1 MTQES
6 WSQSPLAEA
15 ILLVRSLRE
24 YLLWQES
31 QGWDGVP
38 LSAQGGASFQQRPVA
53 LKPQGASSR
62 PVSRVRSQTSH
73 ISPVR
78 SQTPQISPLPQDIP
92 SSLSS
97 LRSASLSLSADGA
110 GEQQIKETSAE
121 RSISP
126 SLSFQSPTND
136 QKNAPSPPSPPNERL
151 VLSGQQ
157 EAESGHPSERLRV
170 NGGGRRPSSETANSS
185 QQTATSQLPD
195 RFVDL
200 RPITFSTLRKI
211 SQQEQAERQ
220 QRLDA
225 IHARLPRCEACERQ
239 RLSCK
244 QQVLGRGPV
253 EARLMWVYEG
263 PNIAEDLRGQPL
275 QGRAGRILEGM
286 MRSVGLR
293 AAEAYITPIVTCRPM
308 FEEKSEATGI
318 FNPSWEQLQDYTPM
332 LHQKIDVIQPDLIV
346 TLGVKAA
353 QVLQEEK
360 EAKFQ
365 SLRGYVVERQIL
377 GKDYLI
383 FSMFHPLHLFK
394 YPISKKDAWTD
405 LQECLSVLRKLWES
419 ELG

>member
-1 MTQES
+1 
-6 WSQSPLAEA
+6 LAEA
-15 ILLVRSLRE
+15 ISLVRSLRE

-31 QGWDGVP
+31 QGWSGVP
-38 LSAQGGASFQQRPVA
+38 LSAQSGTSFQQRPVA
-53 LKPQGASSR
+53 LKPLSASAR
-62 PVSRVRSQTSH
+62 PVSRIRSQIPQ
-73 ISPVR
+73 ISSVR
-78 SQTPQISPLPQDIP
+78 SQTPQISPLAQDIP
-92 SSLSS
+92 ASLPS
-97 LRSASLSLSADGA
+97 LRIASLSLSADA
-110 GEQQIKETSAE
+110 AEEQHTKETSAE
-121 RSISP
+121 RPISP
-126 SLSFQSPTND
+126 PLSFLSSTIE
-136 QKNAPSPPSPPNERL
+136 QKNAPPSPSLPKNRL

-157 EAESGHPSERLRV
+157 EAESGHSSEPLPT
-170 NGGGRRPSSETANSS
+170 NGSVRRPSSDTAMPS
-185 QQTATSQLPD
+185 QYPMTSQIPD

-211 SQQEQAERQ
+211 SQQEHVERQ
-220 QRLDA
+220 QHLDA
-225 IHARLPRCEACERQ
+225 IHARLPRCEACVRQ

-253 EARLMWVYEG
+253 DARLMWVYEG

-318 FNPSWEQLQDYTPM
+318 FNPSWEQLQDYTPT
-332 LHQKIDVIQPDLIV
+332 LHEKIDVIQPDLIV

-365 SLRGYVVERQIL
+365 SLHGHVVERQIL

-394 YPISKKDAWTD
+394 YPMSKKDAWTD
-405 LQECLSVLRKLWES
+405 LQECLSVLRNVWES